1 MIPTHATILVVDDV
15 PANIGV
21 LLETLPNAGFEV
33 RVAGNGLAALEQ
45 VAYELPDLILLDIH
59 MPGIDGFETC
69 RRLKA
74 NPVTQ
79 EIPIIF
85 LSALS
90 ETVDKVRGLQLGG
103 ADYVTKPIQV
113 EEVLARVNTHLTLT
127 HMRQQLHQKNADLEE
142 LVNDRTVA
150 LTEAN
155 VMLRAEVER
164 RQGDDA
170 VRDSAV
176 ILAQM
181 LSTQLAAHPDQ
192 GISLRKMLAGIRN
205 ELNKVT
211 QLLDE
216 EHFVQSNF
224 AQIQTI
230 ISKSVGQLHQIAT
243 GLEKADQSQS
253 CESEQL
259 LQLSE
264 RERQVL
270 IMLTNGQTS
279 ADIAQ
284 ELAISEA
291 TVRTYRLRIMNKLE
305 IFHLPGLTR
314 FALRHHLI
322 T

>member
-1 MIPTHATILVVDDV
+1 MIPSHATILVVDDV

-21 LLETLPNAGFEV
+21 LIETLPDAGFEV

-74 NPVTQ
+74 DPATQ
-79 EIPIIF
+79 DIPIIF
-85 LSALS
+85 LSAMS

-113 EEVLARVNTHLTLT
+113 DEVLARVNTHLTLKY
-127 HMRQQLHQKNADLEE
+127 MKQQLHEKNIELES
-142 LVNDRTVA
+142 LVQEKAVE

-155 VMLRAEVER
+155 ALLKAETER
-164 RQGDDA
+164 REGDDM

-176 ILAQM
+176 MLAQI
-181 LSTQLAAHPDQ
+181 LSTQLLSHPDQ
-192 GISLRKMLAGIRN
+192 GASLHHVFTEMIR
-205 ELNKVT
+205 ELNDIN
-211 QLLDE
+211 QLLIKTCPS
-216 EHFVQSNF
+216 HSNISQ
-224 AQIQTI
+224 AQESINKLSMQ
-230 ISKSVGQLHQIAT
+230 ISQLIS
-243 GLEKADQSQS
+243 GLEQADKSKDLEIERLS
-253 CESEQL
+253 
-259 LQLSE
+259 QLSD
-264 RERQVL
+264 REKQVL
-270 IMLTNGQTS
+270 IRVTSGHTN

-284 ELAISEA
+284 ELALSEA
-291 TVRTYRLRIMNKLE
+291 TVRTYRMRIMNKLE

-322 T
+322 K